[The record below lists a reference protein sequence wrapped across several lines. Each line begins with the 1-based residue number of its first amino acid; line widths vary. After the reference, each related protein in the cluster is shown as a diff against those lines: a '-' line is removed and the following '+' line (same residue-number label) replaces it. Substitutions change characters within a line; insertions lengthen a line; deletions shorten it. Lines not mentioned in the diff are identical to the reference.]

1 MQKWKLRHE
10 IRDENLTE
18 DTRKGQISPNKFNG
32 IMLCLENVD
41 VIDWSVILAGSAPGP
56 FFADSNFFGEACRI
70 NLIDQ
75 VYHCQF
81 EPKKNISAE
90 EAWEAR

>member
-1 MQKWKLRHE
+1 MY
-10 IRDENLTE
+10 
-18 DTRKGQISPNKFNG
+18 
-32 IMLCLENVD
+32 

-81 EPKKNISAE
+81 EPKKKHLS
-90 EAWEAR
+90 RGSVGG